1 MYKLLTSTDKEYES
15 CFIRSQTE
23 RDSQLKVNTVVV
35 DKTEESINNE
45 SALALSGWLI
55 RLISKAGNVVC

>member
-1 MYKLLTSTDKEYES
+1 MYKLLTGTDNAYES
-15 CFIRSQTE
+15 CFVRSQIE

-55 RLISKAGNVVC
+55 SLLSKLSNVVC